1 MAYVTKELKAR
12 VSAEIKKIMPKG
24 TKYSIS
30 GTGTGTLR
38 LNIWSADTDLLEGVR
53 NYNRKRAE
61 TGWMVPEKLDHVRL
75 RYDIA
80 KIDFGAE
87 WNSVMKKALD
97 ILYEGNHDRSDA
109 QVDYF
114 DVGWYVDI
122 NLGTWDRPFQHDM
135 LING

>member
-12 VSAEIKKIMPKG
+12 VAKELKTIMPKG

-38 LNIWSADTDLLEGVR
+38 LNIWAAGVDLLEGVR

-61 TGWMVPEKLDHVRL
+61 AGWNVSEKLDHVRL

-80 KIDFGAE
+80 KIDFGTE
-87 WNSVMKKALD
+87 WDAVMCKALD

-122 NLGTWDRPFQHDM
+122 NIGTWDRHFTVTQ
-135 LING
+135 